1 MTNKYY
7 QKHKETLQKEGC
19 ERYQNMSEEKRE
31 KREEKVRERYQNVS
45 EVQNQKLLGY
55 IRNRS
60 LVHEK

>member
-1 MTNKYY
+1 
-7 QKHKETLQKEGC
+7 
-19 ERYQNMSEEKRE
+19 MSEEKRD
-31 KREEKVRERYQNVS
+31 KRQKNVRERYQNVS

>member
-7 QKHKETLQKEGC
+7 QKHKETLQKEVC
-19 ERYQNMSEEKRE
+19 ERYQNMSEEKRH
-31 KREEKVRERYQNVS
+31 KRQEKVRERYQNVS